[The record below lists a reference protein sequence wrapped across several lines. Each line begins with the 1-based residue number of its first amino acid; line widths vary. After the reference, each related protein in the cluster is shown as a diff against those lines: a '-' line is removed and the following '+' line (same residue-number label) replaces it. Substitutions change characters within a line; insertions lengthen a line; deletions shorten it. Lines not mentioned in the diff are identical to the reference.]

1 MKNKKIKKVYLSGGF
16 GNIMFQFVLINRLI
30 DLGYKVIIYDNF
42 ITNNFITK
50 NILRWKI
57 QNDFYKI
64 YFENNNIRINH
75 AGFVESLIDL
85 SIFYFS
91 KILKI
96 PVLNYLYNPT
106 ASELSSS
113 FSKNNMF
120 MGYFQN
126 KTFLENSRSAINITV
141 KSIRKF
147 VIVNPIDNCAHFRGG
162 DTGYLNY
169 NLAILEKSLKHLKNI
184 TIVTDDTLKLE
195 SLLRNKNL
203 SIVSN
208 KPLVDFSSLCSA
220 RKTLICSN
228 STFSWWA
235 ANIVDNDVN
244 IIMPLKLY
252 ETLGFYQSNN
262 IKIIE

>member
-50 NILRWKI
+50 NLLRWKI

-64 YFENNNIRINH
+64 YFKNNNIIINQSS
-75 AGFVESLIDL
+75 FIKSLIDL
-85 SIFYFS
+85 LIFYLS
-91 KILKI
+91 KILKK
-96 PVLNYLYNPT
+96 PVLNYQYNPT
-106 ASELSSS
+106 SIELGNS
-113 FSKNNMF
+113 FSNNNIF

-126 KTFLENSRSAINITV
+126 KTFLGKSKSAINTTV
-141 KSIRKF
+141 MSIRNI
-147 VIVNPIDNCAHFRGG
+147 VIINPIDNLAHFRGG
-162 DTGYLNY
+162 DSGHLNY
-169 NLAILEKSLKHLKNI
+169 NFRILKESIKNLKNI
-184 TIVTDDTLKLE
+184 TIVTDDILRLE

-208 KPLVDFSSLCSA
+208 TPLLDFSFLCSA
-220 RKTLICSN
+220 KKTLICSN

-235 ANIVDNDVN
+235 ANIVENDVN

-262 IKIIE
+262 LTIIE